1 MGKREV
7 RVIVVR
13 KYMTVALL
21 VLVSALMA
29 ALLFYLSGKA
39 YTNEDDEPLTQL
51 LLRTMHRQAPITRDA
66 LLAGLMPVIANMLF
80 FVPWG
85 FLVFLFFDSP
95 KRPRSRTYLITVL
108 AGAIFAAAMEIWQ
121 SLLPTRVIG
130 VFDVLSNTLGAL
142 AGAIAGHVRKRVRVQ
157 FDY

>member
-13 KYMTVALL
+13 KYMAVALL
-21 VLVSALMA
+21 ALISGLMA

-39 YTNEDDEPLTQL
+39 YTSENEPLTQL
-51 LLRTMHRQAPITRDA
+51 LLRTMHRQSPITRDA

-80 FVPWG
+80 FVPFG
-85 FLVFLFFDSP
+85 FLAFLLFDSA
-95 KRPRSRTYLITVL
+95 KRPRSRTYLLTVL
-108 AGAIFAAAMEIWQ
+108 AGAIFAVAMEIWQ
-121 SLLPTRVIG
+121 SFLPTRVIG
-130 VFDVLSNTLGAL
+130 VFDVLSNTLGAFV
-142 AGAIAGHVRKRVRVQ
+142 GAVAGHVRKRVHVQ